1 MDLHSF
7 FFPFIRFL
15 CQYNGFV
22 VIMNSNHVFDIKAR
36 PMEQLKFIETNTSER
51 EKKQALKQRAGYI
64 LISTHKNT
72 PKALRLN
79 LPVHFHCYP
88 HFPTYFSF
96 FIHWLV
102 LLSTAG
108 KKNARENS
116 KRKKW
121 KKHTQSGNHNSRSVN
136 LRARHENSVMYI
148 VVNCVC
154 LCYGIASWWWRKLT
168 LERVR

>member
-1 MDLHSF
+1 MNDECRIERPNFPFQIYSCTEFFVMCAVQWIYIRFFSHSFAFSANTMDLWWLW
-7 FFPFIRFL
+7 I
-15 CQYNGFV
+15 Q
-22 VIMNSNHVFDIKAR
+22 IMFSILRHDRWNNLNSLEPTRAR
-36 PMEQLKFIETNTSER
+36 EK
-51 EKKQALKQRAGYI
+51 KKQALKQRAGYI

-116 KRKKW
+116 KRKKR
-121 KKHTQSGNHNSRSVN
+121 KKTHT
-136 LRARHENSVMYI
+136 E
-148 VVNCVC
+148 
-154 LCYGIASWWWRKLT
+154 RKPQ
-168 LERVR
+168 

>member
-1 MDLHSF
+1 MNVELKGPISHFRFILVQNFLLCVRYNGFSF
-7 FFPFIRFL
+7 VFFPFIRLL

-121 KKHTQSGNHNSRSVN
+121 KKTHTEQ
-136 LRARHENSVMYI
+136 
-148 VVNCVC
+148 
-154 LCYGIASWWWRKLT
+154 KPQ
-168 LERVR
+168 